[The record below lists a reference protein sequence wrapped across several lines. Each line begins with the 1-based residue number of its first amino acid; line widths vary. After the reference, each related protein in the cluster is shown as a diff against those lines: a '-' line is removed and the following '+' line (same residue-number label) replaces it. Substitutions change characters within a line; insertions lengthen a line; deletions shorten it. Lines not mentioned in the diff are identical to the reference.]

1 MSIPASE
8 AKSRL
13 IEGNKRFINAT
24 SNPGDVSLER
34 RVETLKNGQY
44 PYAIVL
50 CCSDSRQIPEA
61 IFSAGIGELFV
72 IRVAGNA
79 TCLNVKHSVKVI
91 EENTDMKLLEEKGL
105 EVIGAVYHL
114 EDGHVEFLE

>member
-1 MSIPASE
+1 MSIPAHE

-34 RVETLKNGQY
+34 RVDTLKNGQH

-50 CCSDSRQIPEA
+50 CCSDSRQVPEA

-72 IRVAGNA
+72 IR
-79 TCLNVKHSVKVI
+79 
-91 EENTDMKLLEEKGL
+91 L
-105 EVIGAVYHL
+105 EVLNMQQTILTVSWWLYLGIIIVVQL
-114 EDGHVEFLE
+114 KRQ